1 MVTWGLVYHAVLAER
16 RPLEATA
23 RPAREVH
30 SWCGLFRKCLDA
42 VALATGFISSMRR
55 SPPLC
60 PVHDLDDP
68 ADDPGRHADAGD
80 LADPRLR
87 RGRPAPPKRSLPT
100 QV

>member
-55 SPPLC
+55 SPPPRCTSSTIRPMILAVMPM
-60 PVHDLDDP
+60 PVISP
-68 ADDPGRHADAGD
+68 IRGCGVGGRGA
-80 LADPRLR
+80 
-87 RGRPAPPKRSLPT
+87 T
-100 QV
+100 